1 MTQAHVFYFLAGTLG
16 ESAAHPNVFSIK
28 NPSSSNPILSEVVAS
43 FPLDGSFHFRF
54 KTKVKDFGYIWMDVN
69 DPDSVVPKF
78 GSSIFAKVLQLDKV
92 RYSGISRGKLE
103 SGVKTSTNVN
113 SSKSKSR
120 SSSNSS
126 NSYNQQHRQPVSNQT
141 APTDQK
147 QQSRQQSKSR
157 QSSKPSITTTTSSSN
172 NNYRSSSAPIASTS
186 TSSTSRLERSD
197 SDDMFSFGSG
207 NKTASKP
214 IVDSL
219 PNIAPSDVKNAL
231 GRLATGKIIVL

>member
-43 FPLDGSFHFRF
+43 FPLDRSFHFCF

-92 RYSGISRGKLE
+92 RYSGISRGRLE

-126 NSYNQQHRQPVSNQT
+126 NSYNQQHRQP
-141 APTDQK
+141 
-147 QQSRQQSKSR
+147 SRQQSKSR

-172 NNYRSSSAPIASTS
+172 NNHRSSSAPIASTS

>member
-1 MTQAHVFYFLAGTLG
+1 
-16 ESAAHPNVFSIK
+16 
-28 NPSSSNPILSEVVAS
+28 
-43 FPLDGSFHFRF
+43 
-54 KTKVKDFGYIWMDVN
+54 MDVN

-92 RYSGISRGKLE
+92 RYSGISRGRLE

-172 NNYRSSSAPIASTS
+172 SGVELP
-186 TSSTSRLERSD
+186 ERKRAWYTD
-197 SDDMFSFGSG
+197 
-207 NKTASKP
+207 
-214 IVDSL
+214 IYL
-219 PNIAPSDVKNAL
+219 IL
-231 GRLATGKIIVL
+231 W